1 MKKFLLTFAL
11 LLGGLSFLYRQT
23 PEDIF
28 KKYETETNAQ
38 LMTVGEDMLSAM
50 VAEEGEDVG
59 KLKNIESV
67 VVLDLSQCD
76 QSIKDGFETAIKNMK
91 LDVYETLVQVNED
104 GVAIKVMGKVDGELV
119 RDMIVTL
126 VGEAHMLVQMKGSI
140 SMSDVTSMMNFN

>member
-11 LLGGLSFLYRQT
+11 LLGGLSFLYSQT

-76 QSIKDGFETAIKNMK
+76 QSVKDGFETAIKNMK
-91 LDVYETLVQVNED
+91 LDGYETLVQVNED